1 MDELNNSKI
10 LLKKAVGTISKIEKS
25 KPITTATPQLI
36 NEKSWK
42 DAEPGVINSGEL
54 KKMMYSAIEADDYLG
69 KTAPTHKLNKEQ
81 AEEFCKIL
89 FQTKK
94 HIDKI
99 LKEFG
104 FEITEGAPKL
114 NENSLYIVGNK
125 KTLKNLKNIEPNL
138 NIISTEGVLEPEDM
152 KIINPKIN
160 DKALIGIEKKCNIVK
175 NQINDL
181 INKVNPSTVVVV
193 VDKNNNADEL
203 IYNSAKKHWNAIKI
217 DIETI
222 LD

>member
-1 MDELNNSKI
+1 MDELTNSKI
-10 LLKKAVGTISKIEKS
+10 LLKKAVDTISKIEKS
-25 KPITTATPQLI
+25 KPTTTTATPQF

-42 DAEPGVINSGEL
+42 DAESGVINSEEL
-54 KKMMYSAIEADDYLG
+54 KKMIYSAIEADDYLV

-89 FQTKK
+89 FHAKK
-94 HIDKI
+94 HIDNI

-104 FEITEGAPKL
+104 FEVSSGAPKL
-114 NENSLYIVGNK
+114 NINSLYIVGNK
-125 KTLKNLKNIEPNL
+125 KTLKNLKNIEPDL

-160 DKALIGIEKKCNIVK
+160 DKALIGIEKKCNIIK
-175 NQINDL
+175 NQINNL